1 MDLIMEDIKGRL
13 KADPV
18 TKARLVEALRRV
30 SMNGEGY
37 VSMVDS
43 ISLRNWLCECYELPV
58 STFDD
63 VHISELKKLGEEML
77 AE

>member
-1 MDLIMEDIKGRL
+1 MRARL
-13 KADPV
+13 KADPA
-18 TKARLVEALRRV
+18 TKARLVEALERV

-43 ISLRNWLCECYELPV
+43 ISLRNWLCECYQLPT

-63 VHISELKKLGEEML
+63 VHISELRRLGEEML
-77 AE
+77 AENR